1 MFSIACLFKLCK
13 RSHEKNIGG
22 GGRAYRR
29 ELSSSFYFRG
39 WCVMFYSIAKAARV
53 LGLDRQT
60 VIKAIEKGQIG
71 AIELGSRKLIP
82 KKEIERLTLTHEK
95 A

>member
-1 MFSIACLFKLCK
+1 
-13 RSHEKNIGG
+13 
-22 GGRAYRR
+22 
-29 ELSSSFYFRG
+29 
-39 WCVMFYSIAKAARV
+39 MFYSVAKAARV

-60 VIKAIEKGQIG
+60 VIKAIERGQIG

-82 KKEIERLTLTHEK
+82 KKEIERVTLTHEK